1 MKTVELYKNQTQMI
15 EGMKLRKGLARIVED
30 AEVADLRAL
39 GFMMLRKEW
48 TEEEI
53 ERDLGSSAIEYL
65 LDEIENSDHT
75 KIVSVVKS
83 LRDQGAVI

>member
-15 EGMKLRKGLARIVED
+15 EGVKLRKDLARIVEN

-83 LRDQGAVI
+83 LRDQGTVI